1 MLHQAVREG
10 FPGVSA
16 SVSLPKR
23 VHDEVRRY
31 LQCGDLRRGFVVV
44 KCEACAEATLVAFS
58 CKGRGWCPSCGARR
72 AHETALHLDAVLPA
86 VAYRQ
91 WTLSLPGVLRWLVV
105 KDTKLLRAVERC
117 LVRSIFRWQR
127 LRARRLGARGKKTSG
142 AVSFTQLFGSALQ
155 LTPHLHVLVP
165 EGVWSNGVFVEL
177 PPPTTEDAEAVLART
192 VRQLAP
198 LFESREAPWP
208 EDEFEA
214 LQARGTQLKL
224 LLPEEPQPGR
234 RGLLA
239 MAMGLSLHADT
250 WVHGN
255 DRAGLLRLCRYGARG
270 PVAESTRRR
279 PVCVRDKARSD
290 AGDDGGAARAQIAV
304 ADSTARPASDELPLR
319 AGRALRAARAGG
331 SEADDARTAAPAA
344 AAGEEAA
351 ASENRPFDRLRAT
364 LLHRTFGCDVW
375 KCPCGGQRR
384 VVSLVTNRRTAEEML
399 RNMGLLQS
407 WPPLKAAQGPP
418 QRELFQEH

>member
-1 MLHQAVREG
+1 M
-10 FPGVSA
+10 
-16 SVSLPKR
+16 
-23 VHDEVRRY
+23 
-31 LQCGDLRRGFVVV
+31 VV
-44 KCEACAEATLVAFS
+44 KCEACGEATLVAFS

-72 AHETALHLDAVLPA
+72 AHETALHLNEVLPA

-105 KDTKLLRAVERC
+105 TDTKLLRAMERC

-127 LRARRLGARGKKTSG
+127 LRARRLGASGKKTGG

-165 EGVWSNGVFVEL
+165 EGVWSDGVFVEL
-177 PPPTTEDAEAVLART
+177 PPPTTEGVEAVLART

-239 MAMGLSLHADT
+239 VAMGLSLHADT

-270 PVAESTRRR
+270 PVAESRLKSTRRR

-304 ADSTARPASDELPLR
+304 ADSTARPASDELPWR

-331 SEADDARTAAPAA
+331 SEADDARTAAPVA

-364 LLHRTFGCDVW
+364 LLHRTFGC
-375 KCPCGGQRR
+375 CC
-384 VVSLVTNRRTAEEML
+384 TAEPTAITAVSRLSGDHRTRPISTTRFGGRAEGLTVL
-399 RNMGLLQS
+399 REPVGNFVVVREPSVALNRS
-407 WPPLKAAQGPP
+407 APPDIAAVAPGHCVSSRPLVP
-418 QRELFQEH
+418 VAATSS